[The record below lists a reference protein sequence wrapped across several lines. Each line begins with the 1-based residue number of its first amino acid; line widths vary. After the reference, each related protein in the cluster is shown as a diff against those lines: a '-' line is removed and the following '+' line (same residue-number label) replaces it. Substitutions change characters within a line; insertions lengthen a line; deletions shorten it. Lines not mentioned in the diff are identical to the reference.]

1 MAYTT
6 GLRDEFNRENRTDIS
21 QSLFHAALGAED
33 IEKDVD
39 PRKMRTKH
47 KHLVDTAEH
56 GVVPGFG
63 NSFGG
68 KGETMISGKA
78 DENGMHKVHRIR
90 RGPNDTALMNLKKHD
105 TVGSRWFMDYETGL
119 PIADAIYLNA

>member
-21 QSLFHAALGAED
+21 QSLFHAALGVED

-47 KHLVDTAEH
+47 KYLADTAEH
-56 GVVPGFG
+56 GVVPSHVNGLG
-63 NSFGG
+63 SF
-68 KGETMISGKA
+68 GETMISGKA
-78 DENGMHKVHRIR
+78 DEDGMHKVHRIK
-90 RGPNDTALMNLKKHD
+90 RGPNDTAPMDLKKHD